1 MSDVETLQARVVEL
15 RDERA
20 TLEAQKS
27 KEDLRR
33 EVADWVEI
41 AKAQA
46 AGASRLVLG
55 GQASGDH
62 LARVLFEERLADE
75 DLADRLVAR
84 LERDGFGR
92 ITDRQKSQRLEKIDA
107 AVKGAETELREARK
121 AAAIAQLEEQF
132 AAESAA

>member
-62 LARVLFEERLADE
+62 LARVLFEDRLADE